1 MDCPSCNK
9 VFKTA
14 VGLNAHREAKH
25 FDYSCDACR
34 RSFKSLGALDQHIRD
49 SPAHNYSDESTEYD
63 DDWEVD
69 SDDSDGSDDGTA
81 YCEGCNRLFVDKAS
95 LYQHLIDS
103 KSFALP
109 SAIAHH
115 IESGGCSK
123 GIDRHRV
130 TAAVHSMGVTPMV
143 SLAHRIQGPS
153 GLSGPSNIVRYSASE
168 QAFNGTSYECYL
180 CHRGFRTLGSLNTH
194 LSSAAHDVDEFK
206 CPKCSVKFKLISSLI
221 QHIETEVCGLARFKQ
236 VEDHTSALTA
246 QFSRMLKF

>member
-1 MDCPSCNK
+1 MHKARDLDCPLC
-9 VFKTA
+9 
-14 VGLNAHREAKH
+14 
-25 FDYSCDACR
+25 
-34 RSFKSLGALDQHIRD
+34 Q
-49 SPAHNYSDESTEYD
+49 
-63 DDWEVD
+63 
-69 SDDSDGSDDGTA
+69 
-81 YCEGCNRLFVDKAS
+81 
-95 LYQHLIDS
+95 

-115 IESGGCSK
+115 IESGGCHKS
-123 GIDRHRV
+123 IDRHRV

-153 GLSGPSNIVRYSASE
+153 GSKASNKIVRYSASE

-180 CHRGFRTLGSLNTH
+180 CHRGFRTLASLNTH

>member
-1 MDCPSCNK
+1 MICPNCNK

-14 VGLNAHREAKH
+14 IGLNAHRAAKH
-25 FDYSCDACR
+25 LGYSCDACS
-34 RSFKSLGALDQHIRD
+34 RSFKSLGALDQHVRD

-63 DDWEVD
+63 DDWE
-69 SDDSDGSDDGTA
+69 
-81 YCEGCNRLFVDKAS
+81 
-95 LYQHLIDS
+95 

-153 GLSGPSNIVRYSASE
+153 GFSGPSNIVRYSASE

-246 QFSRMLKF
+246 QFSRLLKF